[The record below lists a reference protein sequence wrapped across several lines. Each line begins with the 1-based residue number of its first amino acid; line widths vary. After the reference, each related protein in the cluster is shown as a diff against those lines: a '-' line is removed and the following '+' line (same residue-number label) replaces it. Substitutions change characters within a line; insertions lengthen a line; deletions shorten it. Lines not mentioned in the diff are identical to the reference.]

1 MFRRQAAISLSRRGD
16 AYSPRSVNIAREP
29 NDYELSVRQVVVS
42 TIAVSTQ
49 RFPVVQSFIT
59 VATHERNFVIGVQ
72 TRACRD
78 IRSFLEVLRSRCIPI
93 WPCRFEPIVHHPTGM
108 T

>member
-1 MFRRQAAISLSRRGD
+1 MFRRQAAISLSRRGY

-42 TIAVSTQ
+42 TITVSTQ

-72 TRACRD
+72 TR
-78 IRSFLEVLRSRCIPI
+78 VSRY
-93 WPCRFEPIVHHPTGM
+93 PIVPRGVTLPLHSDLAVSLRADRPPG
-108 T
+108 